1 MTRAGHSGQFQKG
14 CPLLSTSGGGH
25 IGFFKMAATENEGI
39 YFVSYL
45 LFYFMYSNDS
55 GVYYYV
61 SGVKESDYNVKTTK
75 ILINGGDLLILL
87 YFYFYKK
94 TFQQ

>member
-1 MTRAGHSGQFQKG
+1 
-14 CPLLSTSGGGH
+14 
-25 IGFFKMAATENEGI
+25 
-39 YFVSYL
+39 
-45 LFYFMYSNDS
+45 MYSNDS

-94 TFQQ
+94 TF

>member
-1 MTRAGHSGQFQKG
+1 MVNFRRGAR
-14 CPLLSTSGGGH
+14 CYRLPVAAILD
-25 IGFFKMAATENEGI
+25 FFKMASTENEGI
-39 YFVSYL
+39 YLVSYL